1 MGDQN
6 ELLPPA
12 NEVWGKVIFLHL
24 SVILFTG
31 GAVPWQVPSGR
42 YTPQAGS
49 PLLGRYTPPGRYTPW
64 AGTPPGRY
72 TPHQC
77 MLGYGQQAVGTHPT
91 GMHSCSA
98 FLFTVTLFQDLI
110 TLRNNTGFGF
120 WFVNMLWVIFNYMVQ
135 KDNRLVLT
143 ISGNKVHP
151 LGFIFLVIFM
161 AILCLQ
167 VALHQPL
174 RRNSFIF
181 LTYC

>member
-1 MGDQN
+1 
-6 ELLPPA
+6 
-12 NEVWGKVIFLHL
+12 
-24 SVILFTG
+24 
-31 GAVPWQVPSGR
+31 
-42 YTPQAGS
+42 
-49 PLLGRYTPPGRYTPW
+49 
-64 AGTPPGRY
+64 
-72 TPHQC
+72 

-91 GMHSCSA
+91 GVQSCSA

-167 VALHQPL
+167 VALH
-174 RRNSFIF
+174 
-181 LTYC
+181 

>member
-1 MGDQN
+1 MG
-6 ELLPPA
+6 EYL
-12 NEVWGKVIFLHL
+12 
-24 SVILFTG
+24 
-31 GAVPWQVPSGR
+31 
-42 YTPQAGS
+42 AGI
-49 PLLGRYTPPGRYTPW
+49 PPGRYTPRHVHPSW
-64 AGTPPGRY
+64 AGTHPPGRY
-72 TPHQC
+72 TPLSRYTHPWAGTTRLGRHTPGLVHPHQC
-77 MLGYGQQAVGTHPT
+77 MLGYGQQAGGTHPT
-91 GMHSCSA
+91 GMHSCYA
-98 FLFTVTLFQDLI
+98 ILFTVTLFQDLI

-174 RRNSFIF
+174 GKTPLFI
-181 LTYC
+181 LTCC